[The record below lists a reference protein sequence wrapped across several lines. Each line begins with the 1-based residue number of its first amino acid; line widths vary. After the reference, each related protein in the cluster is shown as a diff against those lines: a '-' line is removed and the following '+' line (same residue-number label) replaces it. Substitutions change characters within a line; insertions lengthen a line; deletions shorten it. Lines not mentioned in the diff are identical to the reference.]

1 MGTKLIK
8 DKYKIIKQLGAGGF
22 GVVYLVKNKENQY
35 FALKKLIENA
45 QTKSTI
51 KLLSELMNKLMKIE
65 SKYII
70 KYYEYFEQ

>member
-35 FALKKLIENA
+35 FALKKLP
-45 QTKSTI
+45 
-51 KLLSELMNKLMKIE
+51 
-65 SKYII
+65 
-70 KYYEYFEQ
+70 YFPYFSDH